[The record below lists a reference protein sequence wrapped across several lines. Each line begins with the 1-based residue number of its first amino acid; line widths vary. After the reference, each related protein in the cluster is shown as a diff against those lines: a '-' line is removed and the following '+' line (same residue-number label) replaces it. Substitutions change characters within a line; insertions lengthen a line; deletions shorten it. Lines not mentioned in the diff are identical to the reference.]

1 MRDMPSAVSVRLS
14 ELAAGDPDGCALVGF
29 DDTDEVPRAQRM
41 SWAELEYATAARAEL
56 LGTSSGPGGLVAI
69 PAGND
74 PATVVTVLACLRAG
88 VTFVP
93 VHARMPEPE
102 RDTVL
107 HRLAARYGRPVHLF
121 GSAREPITAPPADG
135 ELPAYLLLT
144 GGSSGLPKLVPFAA
158 PAPYHP
164 NRYPNALLRRA
175 GLRTGQ
181 RHLLVAPLHHAA
193 AFSCFLEG
201 VLTGACTVLLPAFH
215 PATMWRVIAEE
226 QVQWMV
232 LTPTHM
238 QAALENPVQPAGL
251 SSLEAVLHTA
261 APCDPHLKRRWIE
274 LLGATRLFEMYGS
287 TEGSGVT
294 LIRGDEWL
302 ARPGSVGRGV
312 WTRIRILDAAQA
324 PVRTGAVGDVYL
336 RTTGAGA
343 AAATLATS
351 AARRTAD
358 GYLATGDR
366 GRLDADGY
374 LYLAGRADDLI
385 IVGGENVYP
394 SEVESVLRSHPGVQD
409 AAVLAVPEPVLGHRL
424 RALVVPASEPAPT
437 PAQLRRHCAG
447 RLTGFKVPAQ
457 IELCGSL
464 PRSAAGKL
472 ERWRLTEPGWVVPAH
487 ADGGGES

>member
-1 MRDMPSAVSVRLS
+1 MRDAVSVRLR
-14 ELAAGDPDGCALVGF
+14 ELAATDPDADALVGF
-29 DDTDEVPRAQRM
+29 DDTDEVPRARRL
-41 SWAELEYATAARAEL
+41 SWAELEQATARQAEL
-56 LGTSSGPGGLVAI
+56 LEPGGLVAV

-107 HRLAARYGRPVHLF
+107 RRLATRYGRPVRLF
-121 GSAREPITAPPADG
+121 GSAPEPVAAPISAA
-135 ELPAYLLLT
+135 LPAYLLLT

-175 GLRTGQ
+175 GLGTGQ

-215 PATMWRVIAEE
+215 PATMWQVIAQER
-226 QVQWMV
+226 VQWMV

-238 QAALENPVQPAGL
+238 QAALQHPVRPAEVT
-251 SSLEAVLHTA
+251 SLAAVLHTA

-274 LLGATRLFEMYGS
+274 LLGAERLFEMYGS

-312 WTRIRILDAAQA
+312 WTRIRILDAGQA
-324 PVRTGAVGDVYL
+324 PVPTGTVGDVYL

-343 AAATLATS
+343 AAAPTSS

-394 SEVESVLRSHPGVQD
+394 SEVESVLRSHPGVRD

-424 RALVVPASEPAPT
+424 RALVVPAGDPAPT

-472 ERWRLTEPGWVVPAH
+472 ERWRLTESGWAAASH